1 MAGHANVLITNLGVL
16 TNHIKTGKLKALAI
30 TSDKRA
36 LDLPEVP
43 TLAEAGVRG
52 LEVYSWQG
60 ISAPKGVPA
69 PVREKLVSALAA
81 TLKDPQ
87 VRKTLETAGYDVV
100 ALPPAQASAE
110 LSSEITRWKAVIDTA
125 GIKAD

>member
-1 MAGHANVLITNLGVL
+1 
-16 TNHIKTGKLKALAI
+16 LKALAI